1 MKKTL
6 LVGISGLLLV
16 SLMLSC
22 TTKNVEEDQRALA
35 EASRNLGEAYL
46 REGKIRYALREL
58 KKAEQLYPDDYI
70 LQDDLGLAY
79 FYLEN
84 QDRAIF
90 HFKKALALKDDYSP
104 ARNNLGNAYA
114 ANKEWKKAIE
124 QYKIASEDLVY
135 ATPHFP
141 LSNLGLVY
149 YELQDY
155 ELAERYFYKALKIK
169 PGFDR
174 ALYGLGKTYVAMNR
188 LPDAILKLEK
198 AAEVAPEAPAVHF
211 ELANAYALDR
221 QYQKAY
227 NAYQKTA
234 KLAPDTPMAARA
246 LREADKIK
254 NLF

>member
-6 LVGISGLLLV
+6 LIGMGGLLV
-16 SLMLSC
+16 FSLIISC
-22 TTKNVEEDQRALA
+22 ASKNLEEQKALA
-35 EASRNLGEAYL
+35 DASRNLGEAYL
-46 REGKIRYALREL
+46 REGKIRHALKEL
-58 KKAEQLYPDDYI
+58 KKAEKLNPNDYI

-90 HFKKALALKDDYSP
+90 HFKKALAIKDDYTP

-124 QYKIASEDLVY
+124 QYKIAIEDLLY
-135 ATPHFP
+135 GTPHFP
-141 LSNLGLVY
+141 YSNLGLVY
-149 YELQDY
+149 YETREY
-155 ELAERYFYKALKIK
+155 ELAEKYYYKALKLE

-174 ALYGLGKTYVAMNR
+174 ALYGLGKTYVAMGR
-188 LPDAILKLEK
+188 VPEAIVKLEK
-198 AAEVAPEAPAVHF
+198 AAEVAPESPAVHF

-227 NAYQKTA
+227 NAYHKA
-234 KLAPDTPMAARA
+234 AMLSPDTPMADKA